1 MRFRTKTIVGVVL
14 IEVALLAV
22 LVGSALSILR
32 ETGATELMRRVQL
45 GSQLLAA
52 AAKDAVVAQ
61 DRATLDALVV
71 QAMASGQIAYVS
83 VVDAR
88 GNILARQGD
97 VALLD
102 RPFQPDL
109 RIEDVTDGIFEWSTP
124 VLASGTGHG
133 EVRVGVSTDPLNGLM
148 ASAFQWAVGI
158 ATVEITLVVIL
169 SWLLGN
175 YLTRQFSALQW
186 ASKRFAA
193 GDLNHRIVVRGDD
206 ELAQTAQA
214 FNEMAGQLNEN
225 RRLLNAEN
233 QIRHQAQL
241 EAERSSRLLRES
253 ISAIAQGFT
262 IYDEHDRLVQCNE
275 TYLRFYED
283 SRDLIVPG
291 NTFEMIVR
299 GGAER
304 GQYVEAIGQVDA
316 WVSHRV
322 AQHQNAN
329 GEVIEQRLS
338 DGRWLLIVEH
348 RTPSGYVVGNRIDI
362 TELKNTAQALAES
375 EQRWELAVNGANDGI
390 WDWNLQT
397 NEVFFSG
404 RWKSMLGYSNDEIGC
419 SLDEWISRVHP
430 DDLEQVQAE
439 VQCHLRGET
448 TFYQSEHRMRCK
460 NGNYIWILDR
470 GRALFD
476 ADGRALRM
484 SGSHSDITERRTAE
498 EREREHAGQLQA
510 IFALSPDGFVSFD
523 IDHCVKYVSP
533 AFVRLMAMPF
543 DDVVGLSEAEFSQR
557 LKDRCQPSARFA
569 GFAALRAVQA
579 ETGSSRRE
587 TFALADASKRV
598 IEVGLREAQS
608 GNVSQVLYLR
618 DVTRETEVDRM
629 KSEFLSTAA
638 HELRTPMASI
648 YGFAEVLLHQDVDA
662 ARQREFLEII
672 YKQSDL
678 MSSILNELLDL
689 ARIEA
694 RRGQDFEF
702 ENVPVQALVE
712 EVVREFKVPH
722 GREPPALTAAMVP
735 HTILVDHR
743 KAQQAI
749 LNVLSNAYKYSP
761 AGGRVEIAV
770 LGPQI
775 QSDVVE
781 RIGIRVTDHGIG
793 MTQAQ
798 LARIFERFYRAD
810 ASGKLSGTGLGMS
823 IVEEIV
829 TLSRGHIDV
838 ESTHGKGTS
847 VILWWPAD
855 TGGQSPTKTTSGAI
869 P

>member
-1 MRFRTKTIVGVVL
+1 MRFRTKTIVGVVI

-32 ETGATELMRRVQL
+32 QSNAGELTRRVQL

-52 AAKDAVVAQ
+52 AAKDAVIAQ
-61 DRATLDALVV
+61 DRATLDALVT
-71 QAMASGQIAYVS
+71 QAMASGQIVYVS

-88 GNILARQGD
+88 GNVLSRQGD

-102 RPFQPDL
+102 RPFQPDA
-109 RIEDVTDGIFEWSTP
+109 RIEEVTDGIFEWSTP
-124 VLASGTGHG
+124 VLASGMGHG
-133 EVRVGVSTDPLNGLM
+133 EVRVGVSTDSLNGLM
-148 ASAFQWAVGI
+148 ASAFRWAAGI
-158 ATVEITLVVIL
+158 AAVEIALVVVL

-175 YLTRQFSALQW
+175 YLTRQFAALKW

-193 GDLNHRIVVRGDD
+193 GDLDHRIVVRGGD
-206 ELAQTAQA
+206 ELEQTAQA
-214 FNEMAGQLNEN
+214 FNHMAGQLSEN
-225 RRLLNAEN
+225 RRLLQAEN
-233 QIRHQAQL
+233 QDRLQAQL
-241 EAERSSRLLRES
+241 EAERLSRLLRDS
-253 ISAIAQGFT
+253 ISSIAQGFT

-275 TYLRFYED
+275 AYLRFYED

-304 GQYVEAIGQVDA
+304 GQYAQAIGQVDA
-316 WVSHRV
+316 WVRQRV

-348 RTPSGYVVGNRIDI
+348 RTPSGYIVGNRIDI
-362 TELKNTAQALAES
+362 TELKNTTQALADS
-375 EQRWELAVNGANDGI
+375 EQRWELAVSGANDGI

-397 NEVFFSG
+397 SEVYFSE
-404 RWKSMLGYSNDEIGC
+404 RWKSMLGYGDDEIGC
-419 SLDEWISRVHP
+419 DPDEWSSRVHP
-430 DDLEQVQAE
+430 DDLERTLAE
-439 VQCHLRGET
+439 VQRHLRGET
-448 TFYQSEHRMRCK
+448 AFYQCEHRVRCK
-460 NGNYIWILDR
+460 NGSYIWILDR

-476 ADGRALRM
+476 ANGHALRM
-484 SGSHSDITERRTAE
+484 SGSHSDITERRAAE

-523 IDHCVKYVSP
+523 NDRCVKYASP
-533 AFVRLMAMPF
+533 AFVRLTALES
-543 DDVVGLSEAEFSQR
+543 DDVVGLSEAVFSQR
-557 LKDRCQPSARFA
+557 LKDKCQPQARFS
-569 GFAALRAVQA
+569 GVAALRASQT
-579 ETGSSRRE
+579 ETCSERRA
-587 TFALADASKRV
+587 TFELADASKRV
-598 IEVGLREAQS
+598 IEAGLREARS

-648 YGFAEVLLHQDVDA
+648 YGFAEVLLHQDIDA
-662 ARQREFLEII
+662 AGRREFLEII
-672 YKQSDL
+672 YRQSEL

-694 RRGQDFEF
+694 RRGKDFVF
-702 ENVPVQALVE
+702 ESIPVQSLVE
-712 EVVREFKVPH
+712 AVVRAFRVPP
-722 GREPPALTAAMVP
+722 GRAAPVLTVAAVP
-735 HTILVDHR
+735 LSILADR
-743 KAQQAI
+743 TKAQQAI

-761 AGGRVEIAV
+761 AGGAVEITLLA
-770 LGPQI
+770 PQVH
-775 QSDVVE
+775 SDTVQ

-810 ASGKLSGTGLGMS
+810 ASGRFSGTGLGMS
-823 IVEEIV
+823 IVEEII
-829 TLSRGHIDV
+829 TLHRGRIDV
-838 ESTHGKGTS
+838 ESAYGEGTS
-847 VILWWPAD
+847 VILWLPAD
-855 TGGQSPTKTTSGAI
+855 PGEESPT
-869 P
+869 